1 MAEAIQFEKAP
12 QGKPNGFVGPGW
24 YRYSCD
30 GEAVVWA
37 TREGEWLNAMTVSF
51 TAISHGREEAATSL
65 VLNEIFDASAVL
77 VDDPAIGACAE
88 FARVWHACVLSD
100 EDPGQYASWDAEM
113 AATEE
118 TLVEIVPT
126 TIEGA
131 AALLGVVRLR
141 MRGSMGD
148 EFDHALISNVETGL
162 RGLSAA

>member
-12 QGKPNGFVGPGW
+12 QGKP
-24 YRYSCD
+24 
-30 GEAVVWA
+30 
-37 TREGEWLNAMTVSF
+37 
-51 TAISHGREEAATSL
+51 
-65 VLNEIFDASAVL
+65 
-77 VDDPAIGACAE
+77 DPAIEACAE

-100 EDPGQYASWDAEM
+100 EDPDEHASWDAEM
-113 AATEE
+113 AAAEE

-162 RGLSAA
+162 RSVSAA